1 MFICE
6 LLAMHDSHKSFHR
19 KAFVIYNGG
28 NTSLVSY
35 DTVIC
40 TINENCKLVMECD
53 ESALSATTKRHL
65 KEFRK
70 QFSYRIDD
78 GI

>member
-1 MFICE
+1 MVVCE
-6 LLAMHDSHKSFHR
+6 LLAMHDSHKSFYR
-19 KAFVIYNGG
+19 KALVIYHGG

-40 TINENCKLVMECD
+40 TIKEDGKLDMKCD
-53 ESALSATTKRHL
+53 EGDLSVTTKRHL

-70 QFSYRIDD
+70 QFSYRINDE
-78 GI
+78 I